1 MKNAVMI
8 SIRPKW
14 CELIASGEKTIDI
27 RKNRPRLTT
36 PFKCYIY
43 CTQDELLT
51 NCNGQI
57 YLATK
62 EKYQKALVRNGNII
76 VTLSGKVIGEF
87 VCDDID
93 YVRNYGDCVDMYDVE
108 ASCLTAQEIIDYAK
122 DKDGNFIYTFG
133 WHISGLKIYD
143 EPKELSAFGLKRPPQ
158 SWCYTEDYREE
169 QA

>member
-14 CELIASGEKTIDI
+14 CELIANGEKTIEI
-27 RKNRPRLTT
+27 RKNRPKLET

-43 CTQDELLT
+43 CTNIKYINLDEYVELHR
-51 NCNGQI
+51 
-57 YLATK
+57 ATGGK
-62 EKYQKALVRNGNII
+62 IDQWH
-76 VTLSGKVIGEF
+76 GKVIGEF
-87 VCDDID
+87 ICDHID

-143 EPKELSAFGLKRPPQ
+143 ELKELSAFGLEKPPH
-158 SWCYTEDYREE
+158 SWCYVEDKNE
-169 QA
+169 